1 MDKYIN
7 RGAKI
12 IIKDWLHL
20 KADERLLI
28 ITNKEYSREA
38 EAMKYFAL
46 EVGSKVDIMTL
57 DNLERKVGVY
67 FDENER
73 AFDDY
78 NVIVG
83 ATQYSIV
90 TTRATKRAIKRGS
103 KFLSLP
109 LSTSNGESMLGFDFM
124 TVDTKKSKMLSSI
137 VEKYFKNATT
147 IRATTPA
154 GTDLTMYMRNRKM
167 GFFNGDVRDGKGYS
181 SASIELYV
189 PIEETKTNGI
199 MVVDGSLGYIGKANE
214 PTKIYIDDGMIT
226 EIENTPTG
234 IRLEEYINHYNDDQ
248 VRYAGEFGLGLNSK
262 SKCEGNCYIEDESA
276 YGTFHI
282 GFGRNIALGGNH
294 QASGHYDLV
303 CLEPDIYIDNRKI
316 MEKGKLILPEPIL
329 W

>member
-1 MDKYIN
+1 MNKYID

-12 IIKDWLHL
+12 IINEWLHL
-20 KADERLLI
+20 RANEKLLI
-28 ITNKEYSREA
+28 ITNKEYGEEA
-38 EAMKYFAL
+38 KAMKKFA
-46 EVGSKVDIMTL
+46 EEIGSKVDIMTL
-57 DNLERKVGVY
+57 ENLERKVGVY
-67 FDENER
+67 FDEDET
-73 AFDDY
+73 AFDEY

-90 TTRATKRAIKRGS
+90 TTKATKRAIKRGS

-109 LSTSNGESMLGFDFM
+109 LSTSNGQSMLAYNFM
-124 TVDTKKSKMLSSI
+124 TVDTKKSKMLASI
-137 VEKYFKNATT
+137 VEKYFKDATT

-154 GTDLTMYMRNRKM
+154 GTDLSMYMRNRKM

-189 PIEETKTNGI
+189 PIEETMTNGI
-199 MVVDGSLGYIGKANE
+199 MVVDGSLGYIGKAE
-214 PTKIYIDDGMIT
+214 MPTNVYIKDGKIVD
-226 EIENTPTG
+226 IEKNSTG
-234 IRLEEYINHYNDDQ
+234 IRLKEYINNYNDEN
-248 VRYAGEFGLGLNSK
+248 VKFAGEFGLGLNSK

-294 QASGHYDLV
+294 KASGHYDLV